1 MSLAARGLVKR
12 YGRRRVV
19 DGVEIE
25 VGSGE
30 TVGLL
35 GPNGAGKTTT
45 FYMVV
50 GLVAANAGTVSL
62 DGHDITRMRMH
73 ERARHGIGYL
83 AQENSAF
90 RHLSVED
97 NIAAVLEWT
106 PLSADERRARLETL
120 VEEFRLEAVRNA
132 PAGVVSGGERR
143 RMEIARALARA
154 PQYLLLDEPFTGIDP
169 IAVAELQDI
178 IMHLR
183 SRDMGMIITDHNV
196 RETLR
201 ITDRSYII
209 YEGKILTAGTSE
221 ELVDD
226 PAARRFY
233 LGDRF
238 QMT

>member
-19 DGVEIE
+19 DGVEIA
-25 VGSGE
+25 VSPGE

-45 FYMVV
+45 FYMIV

-106 PLSADERRARLETL
+106 SLSADERRARLETL
-120 VEEFRLEAVRNA
+120 VEEFRLEGVRNA

-143 RMEIARALARA
+143 RMEIARALARE

-209 YEGKILTAGTSE
+209 YEGKILTAGTSA

>member
-45 FYMVV
+45 FYMIV

-62 DGHDITRMRMH
+62 DGRDITRMRMH

-106 PLSADERRARLETL
+106 PLSADERRARLEAL